1 MVISG
6 QRTDVHEGADI
17 MTGIVKMEAA
27 EPIRKALRG
36 CLEEARAPIIE
47 EIRTYPRQI
56 AGCDVQFQD
65 LLEKRDGISR
75 ELNRLDA
82 VFREDVAGT
91 ALADAIDSFM
101 ESSAYI
107 DDQAAGKI
115 RADLK
120 SAFAALN
127 RA

>member
-17 MTGIVKMEAA
+17 MNSDRKRERL
-27 EPIRKALRG
+27 ERIRKALRG
-36 CLEEARAPIIE
+36 CLEEVRAPIIE

-65 LLEKRDGISR
+65 LVEKRDGVSQ
-75 ELNRLDA
+75 ELNGLEA
-82 VFREDVAGT
+82 LFRDDIAGT
-91 ALADAIDSFM
+91 ALADAIESFM

-107 DDQAAGKI
+107 DDQTAGKV
-115 RADLK
+115 R
-120 SAFAALN
+120 AALK
-127 RA
+127 RR